1 MINDVFLITSGA
13 YSNDEI
19 TSDFGLLPTSFLPV
33 GHKRLLELQINLL
46 KEFKGR
52 AFISLPNNY
61 NLLPRDRDLL
71 LKNKPPTR

>member
-52 AFISLPNNY
+52 AFISLPNIIVRKINTSEKI
-61 NLLPRDRDLL
+61 
-71 LKNKPPTR
+71 KNNPENVL